1 VSYHTKEGL
10 LVGTGLLALA
20 AVGYGMSHT
29 GGLFWAYLALAGIVA
44 LFSVFYVRS
53 RK

>member
-20 AVGYGMSHT
+20 AVGYGMAR
-29 GGLFWAYLALAGIVA
+29 GGALFWAFLALCGIVEF
-44 LFSVFYVRS
+44 FSVFYFRS